1 MEADF
6 GVNNNKVRGVFM
18 RGNRWVVLAIIILAS
33 FIAYV
38 LRTNL
43 SIVSETM
50 MHDLGMNEYQLGMVF
65 SAFAAG
71 YAIFQFPGGIF
82 GDRFGPRFTITAIAI
97 AWAILTIAT
106 AIIPG
111 PDVLSVGAIV
121 AALIIIRFLVGAVH
135 APFFPVTIGGT
146 IANWIPVR
154 QWGLAN
160 GLTSTGLTLGAAATA
175 PIVVWLMAAYGW
187 RGAMLIT
194 APMAFV
200 VAALYRLYVTDDPGD
215 HPRTT
220 AAELSLIKSDRPPVE
235 EGPKSGAW
243 KLALKD
249 KNVLL
254 ITVSYFCMNY
264 VFYLFFSWFFFY
276 LVDVKGFSATDAGML
291 TAALWILG
299 AVGATAGGFICD
311 FLVRRL
317 GMRLGPRYLTMTA
330 LILSAVFLYIGAA
343 SDNVVITVVLLCI
356 CFACNQLT
364 EAPFWVATMAVSG
377 RHAPVATGVMNTGG
391 NLPGIVGGM
400 LVPVTANLLGWEAA
414 IMTGSVFAI
423 VGALLWIFI
432 RADKPMSDGQL

>member
-1 MEADF
+1 
-6 GVNNNKVRGVFM
+6 VKNT
-18 RGNRWVVLAIIILAS
+18 RWVVLAIITFAS

-82 GDRFGPRFTITAIAI
+82 GDRFGHRFTITAIAI
-97 AWAILTIAT
+97 AWAVLTVAT

-121 AALIIIRFLVGAVH
+121 AALIIMRFLVGMVH

-146 IANWIPVR
+146 IASWFPVR
-154 QWGLAN
+154 QWGIAN

-175 PIVVWLMAAYGW
+175 PLVVWLMEAYGW
-187 RGAMLIT
+187 RAAMLIT
-194 APMAFV
+194 APAALV
-200 VAALYRLYVTDDPGD
+200 VAALYHWYVTDDPVD

-220 AAELSLIKSDRPPVE
+220 AAELSLIKSDRPPAE
-235 EGPKSGAW
+235 DGPEKGAW
-243 KLALKD
+243 KLALRD

-254 ITVSYFCMNY
+254 LTVSYFCMNY

-276 LVDVKGFSATDAGML
+276 LVDVKGFSAADAGML
-291 TAALWILG
+291 TAALWVLG
-299 AVGATAGGFICD
+299 AIGATAGGFICD
-311 FLVRRL
+311 LLVRRL

-330 LILSAVFLYIGAA
+330 LILCAIFLYIGAT

-364 EAPFWVATMAVSG
+364 EAPFWVSTMAVSG
-377 RHAPVATGVMNTGG
+377 KHAPVATGVMNTGG

-414 IMTGSVFAI
+414 IVTGSVFALI
-423 VGALLWIFI
+423 GAVLWIFI
-432 RADKPMSDGQL
+432 CADEPMGDG

>member
-6 GVNNNKVRGVFM
+6 GANNNKVRGVFM

-97 AWAILTIAT
+97 AWALLTVTT
-106 AIIPG
+106 ALIPG
-111 PDVLSVGAIV
+111 SDMLSVGTIV
-121 AALIIIRFLVGAVH
+121 ATLVVIRFLVGAVH

-146 IANWIPVR
+146 IANWFPVR

-175 PIVVWLMAAYGW
+175 PIVVWLMEAYGW

-194 APMAFV
+194 APTAFV
-200 VAALYRLYVTDDPGD
+200 VAALYRWYVTDDPGD

-220 AAELSLIKSDRPPVE
+220 AAELSLIKSDRLPFE

-249 KNVLL
+249 KNILL
-254 ITVSYFCMNY
+254 ITASYFCMNY

-276 LVDVKGFSATDAGML
+276 LVDVKGFSAADAGML

-317 GMRLGPRYLTMTA
+317 GMRLGPKYLTMTA